1 MHHLVHKLDAV
12 LIQVKTYSYAFLNIL
27 YPYLRALGCLE
38 LFYSC
43 FFKANIFKR
52 PSYSV
57 LYIT

>member
-43 FFKANIFKR
+43 FFKANIFK
-52 PSYSV
+52 
-57 LYIT
+57 